1 MSRRGSVVAVL
12 GAALILSACSST
24 ATETTTEEPAETP
37 TATEEAEVVETVSL
51 RWRTRPDNQAET
63 DLYASISDAI
73 TAKGIGLDLTYEPGN
88 SEGSPYQDKLKTE
101 LSAGTA
107 PDVFWIPGTDI
118 ADFAKAGLILN
129 LADVASASG
138 FNKADFY
145 AGPMADL
152 SVDPATGQES
162 DSYLWGV
169 PRDVSTFAL
178 YLNLDLIDQ
187 AGAENPIELAA
198 NGEWTWEKFA
208 EVAEQITNNV
218 DGAKGFGANSWWA
231 NWGYFVNSGGGSF
244 YNADKTA
251 CALNSPESIAGLEFY
266 QGMYNKG
273 LGVPFGEDAEPP
285 YKAGTVGMFMNGR
298 WATPG
303 AREITAFNWD
313 VAPLPTG
320 PAPGKNWQ
328 FWGAYVVNANTANPE
343 AAWKLVQELTSVEVQ
358 SEISSLGANIP
369 SRQSQAAIDAFLT
382 YTPPSNNQAFVD
394 GITND
399 PVAEGPLWNGN
410 WPAFDK
416 AAGDAVTSLMTGST
430 TIKQFQSTVCEATAS
445 AFSGG

>member
-73 TAKGIGLDLTYEPGN
+73 TARGIGLDLTYEPGN

-187 AGAENPIELAA
+187 AGAENPIELAE
-198 NGEWTWEKFA
+198 NGQWTWDKFA
-208 EVAEQITNNV
+208 EVSEQITKNV
-218 DGAKGFGANSWWA
+218 NGAKGFGANSWWA

-244 YNADKTA
+244 FNEDKTA

-285 YKAGTVGMFMNGR
+285 FKAGTVGMFMNGR

-320 PAPGKNWQ
+320 PAPGNNWQ
-328 FWGAYVVNANTANPE
+328 FWGAYVVNANTANPA

-382 YTPPSNNQAFVD
+382 YTPPTNNQAFVD

-430 TIKQFQSTVCEATAS
+430 TINQFQSTVCEATAS